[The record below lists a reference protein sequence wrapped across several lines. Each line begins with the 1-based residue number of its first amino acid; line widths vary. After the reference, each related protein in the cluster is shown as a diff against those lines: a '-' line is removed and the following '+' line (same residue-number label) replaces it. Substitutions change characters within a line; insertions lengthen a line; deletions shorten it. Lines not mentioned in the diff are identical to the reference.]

1 MTRLNRDL
9 LSMVKKGFVP
19 MPGGQTEPVAGASP
33 MTAAMG
39 APMGGGGMPMDP
51 AMMGGDPA
59 AMGGGGMPMDPAAMG
74 GGGMP
79 MDPAA
84 MGGGGGMPM
93 DPAMMG
99 GDPAA
104 MGGDPA
110 AMGGGDPMAGVDPA
124 ALQSLLSG
132 TPADPAAMGG
142 DPMAAGGEPTVTI
155 PVSSLL
161 EILKIVK
168 GEPTSD
174 VSEGGDV
181 AAEAPGAEKPK
192 KLGTSAKLDMILQ
205 ALGQAPDAGGAPPMG
220 M

>member
-51 AMMGGDPA
+51 AMMGGGGGMPMDPSMMGGDPA
-59 AMGGGGMPMDPAAMG
+59 AMGGGMPMDPS
-74 GGGMP
+74 
-79 MDPAA
+79 
-84 MGGGGGMPM
+84 
-93 DPAMMG
+93 MMG